1 MAELYLNV
9 LVHPWPTGLG
19 LVALLL
25 VLGRWRLESPAQL
38 VDVALGALV
47 ATALA
52 GKLTLTWGMPL
63 LDEWTELQ
71 PHWRWPPYVAAG
83 LLLGW
88 GLPVRSTRP
97 SGMLP
102 GLALGF
108 VLARTRLTDAD
119 VIASWDVVPYFV
131 VGAMWLLSRSSSPL
145 LLPKVLGGALVLAT
159 PALVAAQ
166 VGMGRLTAGVT
177 FALMLG
183 VATLR
188 RRGRP

>member
-9 LVHPWPTGLG
+9 LVHPWPLGPGL
-19 LVALLL
+19 LALLL

-52 GKLTLTWGMPL
+52 GKLTITWGMPL
-63 LDEWTELQ
+63 LDGWTGLQ
-71 PHWRWPPYVAAG
+71 PEWRWPLYVGAG
-83 LLLGW
+83 LLLGL
-88 GLPVRSTRP
+88 GLPVRSTP
-97 SGMLP
+97 NSMLP

-119 VIASWDVVPYFV
+119 VVASWDVLPYFV
-131 VGAMWLLSRSSSPL
+131 VGTIWLLSTSRSPT
-145 LLPKVLGGALVLAT
+145 LLPRVLGGALMLAT

-166 VGMGRLTAGVT
+166 VGMGRLTAGVV
-177 FALMLG
+177 FVLMLG